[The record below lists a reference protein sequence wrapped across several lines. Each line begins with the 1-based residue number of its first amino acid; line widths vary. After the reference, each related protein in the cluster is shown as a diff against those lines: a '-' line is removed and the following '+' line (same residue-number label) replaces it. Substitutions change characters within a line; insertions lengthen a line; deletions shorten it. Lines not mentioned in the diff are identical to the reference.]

1 MAQPNEDAPTDGST
15 DSTDG
20 STDSAPAAK
29 GGRLERLLSP
39 FSTKSVAGAPT
50 EPAVLATNAKGV
62 TTKWAIDR
70 LDNRERLFG
79 YGAAIAAAFF
89 SVLIYVAEVQN
100 KNFQP
105 AKGQFSPTTTLIMG
119 VSAAILLAVTTR
131 IGRRALVGFVALFAF
146 LGFSNADFVIGLP
159 FLVLAGW
166 LLYRSYKVQKE
177 ATNKVRADRAAG
189 ITPVDTTRP
198 GRAPRPNPT
207 TARGSRSKG
216 PALPEGNKRY
226 TPKKPTPP
234 PPPAP
239 KPSWSERRAAK
250 SAGSNDSAS

>member
-1 MAQPNEDAPTDGST
+1 MSRTWI
-15 DSTDG
+15 
-20 STDSAPAAK
+20 
-29 GGRLERLLSP
+29 
-39 FSTKSVAGAPT
+39 AGAML
-50 EPAVLATNAKGV
+50 VSLATMAG
-62 TTKWAIDR
+62 
-70 LDNRERLFG
+70 G
-79 YGAAIAAAFF
+79 GARAGTFLIRDFPACVRRNIAF
-89 SVLIYVAEVQN
+89 VA
-100 KNFQP
+100 
-105 AKGQFSPTTTLIMG
+105 

-250 SAGSNDSAS
+250 SAGSSDSAS

>member
-1 MAQPNEDAPTDGST
+1 MAQPNEDAPADA
-15 DSTDG
+15 

-29 GGRLERLLSP
+29 EGRLERLLSP
-39 FSTKSVAGAPT
+39 FSTKSTGAAPT

-62 TTKWAIDR
+62 PTKWAIDR

-89 SVLIYVAEVQN
+89 SVLIYVAEIQN
-100 KNFQP
+100 KNFHP

-189 ITPVDTTRP
+189 ITPADTTRP

-250 SAGSNDSAS
+250 SAGSSDSAS